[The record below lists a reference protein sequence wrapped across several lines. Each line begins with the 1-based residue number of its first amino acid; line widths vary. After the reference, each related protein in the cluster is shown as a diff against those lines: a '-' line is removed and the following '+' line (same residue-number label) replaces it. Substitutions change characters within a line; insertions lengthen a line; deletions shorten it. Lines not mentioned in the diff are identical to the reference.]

1 MHAEFCR
8 RLRRRDPLIGTI
20 VSLDS
25 IPVVE
30 IIAASGFDWLFIE
43 AEHAPNGLSALERML
58 VAARDTPCLVRLPN
72 HEPTWI
78 KRALDLGAAGIIVPQ
93 VNSVGEAHAIAQA
106 ARFTPAGE
114 RGLGVCR
121 ANGYGYASGEYVANA
136 NAATAVLVQAEHVDA
151 VENASSIASVDG
163 IDGVFIGPYDLSA
176 SMGVPGEITHPEV
189 GAAIDAVRAAF
200 TAVGKPVGYFGTDPA
215 DVKTR
220 IATGFSLV
228 ACDVD
233 VLLLRAAATALAADL
248 RATERPPPV

>member
-8 RLRRRDPLIGTI
+8 RLRQRDVLIGTI

-25 IPVVE
+25 IAVVE
-30 IIAASGFDWLFIE
+30 IVAGSGFDWLFIE
-43 AEHAPNGLSALERML
+43 AEHAPTGIAALERLL

-93 VNSVGEAHAIAQA
+93 VNSVGEAQAIAQA

-121 ANGYGYASGEYVANA
+121 ANGYGYATGEYIANA
-136 NAATAVLVQAEHVDA
+136 NAGTAVIVQAEHIDA
-151 VENASSIASVDG
+151 VDNASSIASIDG

-189 GAAIDAVRAAF
+189 REAIETVRAAF
-200 TAVGKPVGYFGTDPA
+200 AAVGKPCGYFGTDPA
-215 DVKTR
+215 DVKAR
-220 IATGFSLV
+220 IASGFNLA
-228 ACDVD
+228 ACSVD
-233 VLLLRAAATALAADL
+233 VLLLRAGATALAADL
-248 RATERPPPV
+248 HNTD